1 MNGQRYRWKNKQ
13 IRDHVAVLNGDKSP
27 TLLLKNARYLHSVLK
42 KWLTGNI
49 WVYEDRIVYVG
60 ENLPETMNGCE
71 IVDCAGSTLVPGY
84 IEPHVHPFQL
94 YNPQSFTQYASQTGT
109 TTFINDNLMLVLL
122 GGKLKAF
129 SLLDELK
136 KLPVTMYWWCRFDS
150 QTELLDEEAVFSNG
164 EVRAWMERD
173 DVVQGGELT
182 AWPRLLAGDDLM
194 LHWIQEMK
202 KLNKKI
208 EGHFPGASE
217 KTLAKMTL
225 LGADCDHEAM
235 TGKEVLSRLMQGMM
249 VSLRHSSIRPDLPVL
264 LKEMKEMGI
273 DQYESM
279 MFNTDGSTPGFYE
292 DGVLDNTIKM
302 AIASGIPPVDAYQ
315 MASYNVAKYYHFEH
329 LHGMIAAG
337 RIANINFLEDEF
349 NPLPH
354 SILSKG
360 TWIKRDGREVMR
372 DDASINWE
380 EHGLSPMKIDW
391 DLEMEDLQFSM
402 PFGIEMI
409 NDVITK
415 PYSVTLDAS
424 GESLPMDHDE
434 SFLMLLDRN
443 GKWRINTLV
452 KGFANRVSGFASS
465 FSNTGDILLI
475 GKNKKDMMLAFN
487 RMKEL
492 GGAIVL
498 AEEDQIVHEVP
509 LKLAGAMSDKRMEE
523 LIEEEKGLKRE
534 LKERGYRFGDPVY
547 SLLFFSS
554 THLPYLRI
562 TQKGMYDVM
571 KKTVLFPTIMR

>member
-13 IRDHVAVLNGDKSP
+13 IREHVSVLNGEKSP

-60 ENLPETMNGCE
+60 ENLPESTNECE

-94 YNPQSFTQYASQTGT
+94 YNPQSFTRYASQTGT

-122 GGKLKAF
+122 GGELKAF

-150 QTELLDEEAVFSNG
+150 QTELLDEETVFSNG
-164 EVRAWMERD
+164 EVKAWIERD

-235 TGKEVLSRLMQGMM
+235 NGKEVLSRLMQGMM

-264 LKEMKEMGI
+264 LKEMREMGI

-302 AIASGIPPVDAYQ
+302 AIESGIPPVDAYQ
-315 MASYNVAKYYHFEH
+315 MASFNVAKYYHFEH

-337 RIANINFLEDEF
+337 RIANINFLDDEF

-360 TWIKRDGREVMR
+360 TWIKKDGREVMR
-372 DDASINWE
+372 DDVNIKWE
-380 EHGLSPMKIDW
+380 DHGLSPMKMDW

-424 GESLPMDHDE
+424 TEKLPMDHDE

-475 GKNKKDMMLAFN
+475 GKNKKDMMLAFD

-498 AEEDQIVHEVP
+498 AEDGGIVQEIP
-509 LKLAGAMSDKRMEE
+509 LKLAGTMSDKRMEE